1 MFPLCVEL
9 FCQWRRAAAE
19 DTITKVK
26 LLKITIRAGDVLIR
40 TERWER
46 RGSEDGAVRNS
57 TRDFCSWWWEER
69 SWGHSDLRWFI
80 LWGAGTWSRPW
91 CCGCVP
97 FRLRPLPPGLS
108 EWRITPDLNLTIR
121 PSVKKLCRT
130 LNGPSSQNRSVD
142 SDVDTF
148 FFVFHWFCK

>member
-9 FCQWRRAAAE
+9 FCQCGRAAAE

-57 TRDFCSWWWEER
+57 TRDFCSWW
-69 SWGHSDLRWFI
+69 
-80 LWGAGTWSRPW
+80 
-91 CCGCVP
+91 
-97 FRLRPLPPGLS
+97 
-108 EWRITPDLNLTIR
+108 
-121 PSVKKLCRT
+121 
-130 LNGPSSQNRSVD
+130 
-142 SDVDTF
+142 
-148 FFVFHWFCK
+148 